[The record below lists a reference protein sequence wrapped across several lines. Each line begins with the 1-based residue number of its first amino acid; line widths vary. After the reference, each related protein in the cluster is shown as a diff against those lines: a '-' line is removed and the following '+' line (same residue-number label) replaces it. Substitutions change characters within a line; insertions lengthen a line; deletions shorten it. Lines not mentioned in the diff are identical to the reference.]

1 MSGFDASELDPY
13 VADTIRG
20 TSTKQKE
27 LETLEIVEARPGHI
41 VFEADAPESVMNYH
55 GTIQGGYLATVSEL
69 AAGMAL
75 YASGLSSFAVASS
88 MNFIKAVGTGRLVV
102 KADPVH
108 QGRTTAVIRCA
119 VETLEGALI
128 AESTYTMLVMGP
140 LEGLR
145 S

>member
-1 MSGFDASELDPY
+1 
-13 VADTIRG
+13 
-20 TSTKQKE
+20 
-27 LETLEIVEARPGHI
+27 
-41 VFEADAPESVMNYH
+41 MNYH

-75 YASGLSSFAVASS
+75 YACGLSSFAVASS
-88 MNFIKAVGTGRLVV
+88 MNFVKAVGAGKLVV

-108 QGRTTAVIRCA
+108 QGRTTGVIRCT
-119 VETLEGALI
+119 VETPEGALI
-128 AESTYTMLVMGP
+128 ADSTYTMLIMGP